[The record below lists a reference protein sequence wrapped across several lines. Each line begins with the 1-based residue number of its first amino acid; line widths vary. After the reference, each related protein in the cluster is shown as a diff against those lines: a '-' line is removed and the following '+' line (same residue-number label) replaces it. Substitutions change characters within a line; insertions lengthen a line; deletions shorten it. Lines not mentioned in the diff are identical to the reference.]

1 MRKELIIN
9 IINCILQDI
18 KDRAFI
24 SASNRCINNM
34 NEEYKQDK
42 DVKLLQELL
51 TTILDEGVCEEKE
64 ALYIVSQTEFS
75 DEIKVS
81 IDDHASYS

>member
-42 DVKLLQELL
+42 DVKLLQ
-51 TTILDEGVCEEKE
+51 
-64 ALYIVSQTEFS
+64 
-75 DEIKVS
+75 
-81 IDDHASYS
+81 